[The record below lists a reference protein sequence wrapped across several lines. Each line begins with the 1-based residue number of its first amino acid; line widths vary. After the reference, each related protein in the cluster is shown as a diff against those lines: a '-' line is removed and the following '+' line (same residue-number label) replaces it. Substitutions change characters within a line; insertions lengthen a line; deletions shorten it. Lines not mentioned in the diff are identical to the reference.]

1 MEEKEVKVT
10 NGSTE
15 AKNSENGK
23 SSGIV
28 ADGKASSSK
37 KDKGL
42 SPENEKKSFGKD
54 FLKGQQA
61 KFVYAIMTLI
71 CAAFVWWIMA
81 PSSKSEKSTKGF
93 NIEMPDADSEKI
105 ESDKRKAYA
114 SADLQRKQE
123 EKRKAMGTLGDMF
136 GEKKDSADFSLIDDA
151 PKPTKDEINEA
162 NSIRSSA
169 AAYKD
174 LNTTLGSFYEQPA
187 NGDAEKEELRKRL
200 DELEKEVVNSDN
212 KRQSSVDE
220 QMELMEKSYQL
231 AAKYMPN
238 NGDSSS
244 ENTAT
249 PKVATSKKPKAKPVR
264 QVSENVVSS
273 LAQPMTDEEFVQSYS
288 ERNRFYTA
296 YGSQP
301 ESDKNTISACVHGNQ
316 TITDGQAVRL
326 RLLEPMGIGERIIPR
341 NTIVVGVARLQGER
355 LGITLSNIEHNGSII
370 PIDLAVYDIDGQEGI
385 FIPNSMEIDAAKE
398 IGANMGSSLNSSI
411 NISTNA
417 GAQLASDLGKGVING
432 VSQYISKKMRT
443 VKVHLKAGYKV
454 LLYQEDN

>member
-1 MEEKEVKVT
+1 MKVKTAEV
-10 NGSTE
+10 
-15 AKNSENGK
+15 
-23 SSGIV
+23 V
-28 ADGKASSSK
+28 AEGKASSSK
-37 KDKGL
+37 KEETKQKEKGL
-42 SPENEKKSFGKD
+42 SPEKKAMA
-54 FLKGQQA
+54 FLKDKKQWL
-61 KFVYAIMTLI
+61 VYALMII
-71 CAAFVWWIMA
+71 ACAAFLLFVFA
-81 PSSKSEKSTKGF
+81 PSSKSEKGAKGF
-93 NIEMPDADSEKI
+93 NLEMPDADSETI

-136 GEKKDSADFSLIDDA
+136 NEKRDSFNLIDDA
-151 PKPTKDEINEA
+151 PKPTKDELHEA

-169 AAYKD
+169 AAYND
-174 LNTTLGSFYEQPA
+174 LNTTLGSFYEQPQS
-187 NGDAEKEELRKRL
+187 NDAEKEELRKRL

-212 KRQSSVDE
+212 KRQSSVNE
-220 QMELMEKSYQL
+220 QVELMEKSYEL
-231 AAKYMPN
+231 AAKYLPN
-238 NGDSSS
+238 GGAKT
-244 ENTAT
+244 ENVAETPAT
-249 PKVATSKKPKAKPVR
+249 SKSKKPKATPVR
-264 QVSENVVSS
+264 QVRKSVVSS
-273 LAQPMTDEEFVQSYS
+273 LTPPMSDEEFIQSYG

-296 YGSQP
+296 CGSEP

-326 RLLEPMGIGERIIPR
+326 RLLEPMGVGERIIPR
-341 NTIVVGVARLQGER
+341 NTVVVGIARLQGER
-355 LGITLSNIEHNGSII
+355 LSVTLSNIEHKGCII
-370 PIDLAVYDIDGQEGI
+370 PIDLSVYDIDGQEGI
-385 FIPNSMEIDAAKE
+385 FIPNSMEVDAAKE